1 MTRSGLG
8 AVVLLTAFL
17 CGTADA
23 RHRSPSSAPSDAAT
37 SSPANPIRIYRDSGW
52 IIRETKNFRICSRCD
67 ADVLSTLPERCEA
80 LRSRLQSTWL
90 EGRPPKDWSPRCEI
104 VVHGSLS
111 AYCRALGFENRSV
124 GCTTIKVDAGRVTSR
139 RVDLRLDA
147 PDWAEAALPHELTHV
162 VLADRFA
169 GRPLP
174 AWADEGMSMLA
185 ESESK
190 QAQRRHAL
198 RLARARG
205 KVPGIRQLWSFDQP
219 SPAVTADA
227 FYGLSMEVTQ
237 FLVERDSPQRFL
249 EFVET
254 AMSQGHERALR
265 DCYRIAGVSALES
278 DCRRGLAHVK
288 RNPDVQDTLAR
299 RDRRN

>member
-1 MTRSGLG
+1 M
-8 AVVLLTAFL
+8 
-17 CGTADA
+17 
-23 RHRSPSSAPSDAAT
+23 
-37 SSPANPIRIYRDSGW
+37 
-52 IIRETKNFRICSRCD
+52 
-67 ADVLSTLPERCEA
+67 
-80 LRSRLQSTWL
+80 
-90 EGRPPKDWSPRCEI
+90 
-104 VVHGSLS
+104 VHGSLS
-111 AYCRALGFENRSV
+111 AYCRALGCENRSV
-124 GCTTIKVDAGRVTSR
+124 GCTTIKVDAGLVISR

-147 PDWAEAALPHELTHV
+147 LDWTEAALPHELTHV

-174 AWADEGMSMLA
+174 AWADEGMSILA

-198 RLARARG
+198 RLARACG
-205 KVPGIRQLWSFDQP
+205 TVPGIRQLWSLDQP

-237 FLVERDSPQRFL
+237 LLVERDSPQRFL
-249 EFVET
+249 EFVDT

-265 DCYRIAGVSALES
+265 ECYHIEDVSALEA
-278 DCRRGLAHVK
+278 DCRRGLAHAN

-299 RDRRN
+299 RDHRN